1 MEYLGI
7 CRAGRGGRTLPAHTH
22 IIPRIMPCSRP
33 RRSRCG
39 GAAQLFPWR
48 GDGGTAPPLST
59 PPPQVLPIP
68 CPAPLP
74 AQPRYYLPGSEGQLG
89 LLGAPPPP
97 PRAPAPPGV
106 AVAPFHPRGASAGGG
121 QRAAGGAALGA
132 ADEQEHDGSRPVLR
146 AHYPPSG
153 LRIRSP
159 SARVRLQRGNR
170 IRRPGYTSRDID
182 TGQRDRVG
190 ALRGSG
196 CGARGWENRGPR
208 AGLRAAGVPEHGAVT
223 AGRGVGHGRAAASSE
238 RGANPAAS
246 APPDP
251 PAGFR

>member
-59 PPPQVLPIP
+59 PPHVLPIP

-74 AQPRYYLPGSEGQLG
+74 AQPRYYLPGNEGQLG

-223 AGRGVGHGRAAASSE
+223 AGRGVGRGRAAASSE
-238 RGANPAAS
+238 PGARREPRRLR
-246 APPDP
+246 AP
-251 PAGFR
+251 